1 MLRVYIEQNYLPSLR
16 LEKKTTREY
25 RDTWNLRW
33 NERIRDL
40 AFGQLYPDVAFRLL
54 KEIADQDDISKTT
67 LQHALVESAETVD
80 RIGGCDEAVEGE
92 VHLVSV
98 GHRDEEKADG

>member
-67 LQHALVESAETVD
+67 LQRVKAFMSGVYTRAREHARLSWSESVD
-80 RIGGCDEAVEGE
+80 RVAAAEN
-92 VHLVSV
+92 
-98 GHRDEEKADG
+98 